1 MYQPSCRALCLR
13 ASFQLA
19 FLRSS
24 SQAGIAMLAP
34 EAEAKHDAPFFSA
47 TSRLGVSASR
57 FATGFLVTLVHAC
70 ADLCKHNDRHF
81 FEEEVGRECGKH
93 VREHVACLH
102 SFRLAPQK
110 PAGNRSLQLAGP
122 LCWELHAQGSSS
134 TMSFSVTHP
143 FHWLH
148 LLDLLTPASP
158 QLTAHTRHRTPSR
171 RSRSRRQ
178 RRASVSVSMGSQFV

>member
-1 MYQPSCRALCLR
+1 
-13 ASFQLA
+13 
-19 FLRSS
+19 
-24 SQAGIAMLAP
+24 MLAP

-110 PAGNRSLQLAGP
+110 PAGNRSLQLAGR
-122 LCWELHAQGSSS
+122 CAGNCMHMDLHPPCL
-134 TMSFSVTHP
+134 F
-143 FHWLH
+143 
-148 LLDLLTPASP
+148 
-158 QLTAHTRHRTPSR
+158 PSR
-171 RSRSRRQ
+171 TRFTGFISLTS
-178 RRASVSVSMGSQFV
+178 